1 MPAESRRGFLK
12 AGTAAL
18 AAASQKRVAGAGDII
33 NIGVIGL
40 GGNGRGHLRSLD
52 SVSGQAR
59 VVAVC
64 DIFKPR
70 LEEGVRLT
78 GAKAYHDYRDLL
90 QDPDIDAVIISTPDH
105 WHAQMAID
113 AMRAGKD
120 VDVEK
125 PMALTVD
132 EARRMVEVASETG
145 RVLAVDSEHMAHGIW
160 EPARAAVQAGVL
172 GKLLWSQTSRSR
184 NSAVA
189 PWNYRSDHEVTPENL
204 DWERWLGSTAR
215 VPFSEERFLRWRRYR
230 EYGGGIATDLF
241 IHHLAPVMKVT
252 GPEFPRRAVAAGG
265 NWLYPTD
272 VLEVPDTLVIA
283 VDYPGKHTIMVG
295 GSLANGHELPIVVRG
310 HHANIRF
317 HGPDHRRPSF
327 LLIQPEAA
335 FEDAVRENVRR
346 AGLEGRWEAP
356 PRPIAEVPFEDL
368 PPSRQDE
375 RISRSLANAG
385 VRSAYEDALGG
396 DPALATDRARRVAFF
411 GPILARQRSPRGA
424 RQVFRIESPPGKSF
438 DQSFLDAIRTR
449 GKAAFDG
456 ELGYMVQASI
466 NLAVESYRRDK
477 VLFFD
482 AAAGTIR
489 ERPA

>member
-1 MPAESRRGFLK
+1 MRVDSRRGFLK
-12 AGTAAL
+12 AGAAAL
-18 AAASQKRVAGAGDII
+18 AGVSRGRAYGAGDVI

-40 GGNGRGHLRSLD
+40 GNNGRGHLRSLD
-52 SVSGQAR
+52 SVRGQAR

-78 GAKAYHDYRDLL
+78 GGKAYHDYRDLL
-90 QDPDIDAVIISTPDH
+90 QDPDVDAVIISTPDH

-125 PMALTVD
+125 PMALTID
-132 EARRMVEVASETG
+132 EARRMVEVARETG
-145 RVLAVDSEHMAHGIW
+145 QVLAVDSEHMAHGIW
-160 EPARAAVQAGVL
+160 EPAQAAVREGVL

-184 NSAVA
+184 NSAET
-189 PWNYRSDHEVTPENL
+189 PWNYRLDEDVTPQNL
-204 DWERWLGSTAR
+204 DWERWLGSSAK
-215 VPFSEERFLRWRRYR
+215 VPFSPERFRRWRRYR

-265 NWLYPTD
+265 NWFHSREE
-272 VLEVPDTLVIA
+272 LEVPDTLVIA
-283 VDYPGKHTIMVG
+283 VDYPGKHTIVVG
-295 GSLANGHELPIVVRG
+295 GSLANGLELPIVVRG
-310 HHANIRF
+310 HEANIRF
-317 HGPDHRRPSF
+317 FGPNHRRPSF
-327 LLIQPEAA
+327 LLIDPEPL
-335 FEDAVRENVRR
+335 FEDAVRERVRS
-346 AGLEGRWEAP
+346 AGLEGRWEDRPAP
-356 PRPIAEVPFEDL
+356 VGWVPFRDL

-375 RISRSLANAG
+375 TLSRSLANAG
-385 VRSAYEDALGG
+385 FRAKYEEALEA
-396 DPALATDRARRVAFF
+396 DPVLATDRARRVAFF
-411 GPILARQRSPRGA
+411 APILDRLGQPRAA
-424 RQVFRIESPPGKSF
+424 RQVFRIESPPSKSF
-438 DQSFLDAIRTR
+438 DESFLDAIRTR

-466 NLAVESYRRDK
+466 NLAVESYRRDR

-482 AAAGTIR
+482 PATGAVA
-489 ERPA
+489 ERPV